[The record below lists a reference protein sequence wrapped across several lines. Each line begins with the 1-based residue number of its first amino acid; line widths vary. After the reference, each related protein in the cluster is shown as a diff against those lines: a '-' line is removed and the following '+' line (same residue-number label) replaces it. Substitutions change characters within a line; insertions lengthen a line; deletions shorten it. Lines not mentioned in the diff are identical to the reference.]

1 MRMEKY
7 SEYQLTNIEWLPQ
20 IPKHWNLE
28 TLRRF
33 LRMVSVK
40 NHPEKPLLSV
50 TRESGVIVRDV
61 ESKEENHNFI
71 PEDLSGYKYV
81 EVGDFCINKMKSW
94 QGSYGVSEYEGIVS
108 PAYYICKLNGVE
120 RRFFSVA
127 IRSINYVSFFAQYSK
142 GIRVDQ
148 WDLSPIGLKTIPFFL
163 PPLNEQH
170 SIVSYLDKKCSLLDT
185 LLSNKE
191 KEISLLQEMKQRVIA
206 DAVTR
211 GVNPNIKF
219 KATNIPWLP
228 EIPEHWE
235 IKRAKNL
242 FKKEQRPVQEGD
254 EIVTCFRDGE
264 VTLRKNRRISG
275 FTEATDYSH
284 YQHIC
289 KGDLV
294 IHQMDAFAGS
304 SGVSDSD
311 GMGTPVL
318 SVCTPKLEVI
328 DNYYYAYVLR
338 LMGKNGFILSLYR
351 GIRERSSDFR
361 FDTFVK
367 QWLPV
372 PPLSEQRAIV
382 SYITERTSKID
393 MLIEKL
399 TKEIECVKEYKQ
411 RLVSDVVTG
420 QVKVC

>member
-1 MRMEKY
+1 MERY
-7 SEYQLTNIEWLPQ
+7 SEYQLTDIEWLPQ
-20 IPKHWNLE
+20 IPKHWKLK
-28 TLRRF
+28 TLRKF

-40 NHPEKPLLSV
+40 KHPEKPLLSV

-127 IRSINYVSFFAQYSK
+127 IRSRNYVSFFAQYSK

-148 WDLSPIGLKTIPFFL
+148 WDLSPIGLKAIPFFL
-163 PPLNEQH
+163 PPVNEQH
-170 SIVSYLDKKCSLLDT
+170 SIVSYLDTKCSQLDT

-191 KEISLLQEMKQRVIA
+191 NEISLLQEMKQRVIA

-211 GVNPNIKF
+211 GVNPNVRF

-235 IKRAKNL
+235 MRKMKYIFKERSEKN
-242 FKKEQRPVQEGD
+242 RPNEEPLCATQSKGVIPQSLYEGRVVVVNKGFENLKFVKEGD
-254 EIVTCFRDGE
+254 FVISLRSFQGGIEYAYYQGIISAAYTILEIVE
-264 VTLRKNRRISG
+264 
-275 FTEATDYSH
+275 FTMAS
-284 YQHIC
+284 
-289 KGDLV
+289 
-294 IHQMDAFAGS
+294 
-304 SGVSDSD
+304 
-311 GMGTPVL
+311 
-318 SVCTPKLEVI
+318 
-328 DNYYYAYVLR
+328 YYR
-338 LMGKNGFILSLYR
+338 LMFKSHNFIQLLQTCVT
-351 GIRERSSDFR
+351 GIREGQNINYPLLSN
-361 FDTFVK
+361 K
-367 QWLPV
+367 ILPV

-393 MLIEKL
+393 LLIEKL
-399 TKEIECVKEYKQ
+399 NKEIECIKEYKQ
-411 RLVSDVVTG
+411 RLISDVVTG

>member
-1 MRMEKY
+1 MEKY
-7 SEYQLTNIEWLPQ
+7 SEYQLTDIEWLPQ

-170 SIVSYLDKKCSLLDT
+170 SIVSYLDTKCSLLDT

-191 KEISLLQEMKQRVIA
+191 KKISLLQEMKQRVIA

-211 GVNPNIKF
+211 GVNPNVKF

-228 EIPEHWE
+228 EIPEHWSLLRNKSFMRQTDEKVGKRKDITLLSLTKQGVIVRDLTEGKGKFPKDFETYLIVKPNNLVFCLFDIDETPRTVGLVRHDGMLTGAYSNFE
-235 IKRAKNL
+235 IIETKVLPDFAYYYYLQIDDIKGL
-242 FKKEQRPVQEGD
+242 RPFYTG
-254 EIVTCFRDGE
+254 
-264 VTLRKNRRISG
+264 LRKVVKAN
-275 FTEATDYSH
+275 T
-284 YQHIC
+284 
-289 KGDLV
+289 
-294 IHQMDAFAGS
+294 FAQ
-304 SGVSDSD
+304 
-311 GMGTPVL
+311 
-318 SVCTPKLEVI
+318 
-328 DNYYYAYVLR
+328 LR
-338 LMGKNGFILSLYR
+338 
-351 GIRERSSDFR
+351 
-361 FDTFVK
+361 V
-367 QWLPV
+367 PV

-382 SYITERTSKID
+382 SYIIERTSKID
-393 MLIEKL
+393 TLIEKL

-411 RLVSDVVTG
+411 RLISDVVTG
-420 QVKVC
+420 QVKVS

>member
-20 IPKHWNLE
+20 IPKHWKLE
-28 TLRRF
+28 TLRKF
-33 LRMVSVK
+33 IRMVSVK

-50 TRESGVIVRDV
+50 TREGGVIVRDV
-61 ESKEENHNFI
+61 ESKEKNHNFI

-127 IRSINYVSFFAQYSK
+127 IRSINYVCFFAQYSK

-163 PPLNEQH
+163 PPVAEQR
-170 SIVSYLDKKCSLLDT
+170 SIVSYLDTKCSLLDT

-211 GVNPNIKF
+211 GVNPNVKF

-235 IKRAKNL
+235 MRKMKYIFKERSEKNHPNEEPL
-242 FKKEQRPVQEGD
+242 CATQSKGVIPQSLYEGRVVVVNKGFENLKFLKEGD
-254 EIVTCFRDGE
+254 FVISLRSFQGGIEYAYFQGIISAAYTILEIVEFTMAPYYKLMFKSHNFIQLLQTC
-264 VTLRKNRRISG
+264 VT
-275 FTEATDYSH
+275 
-284 YQHIC
+284 
-289 KGDLV
+289 
-294 IHQMDAFAGS
+294 
-304 SGVSDSD
+304 
-311 GMGTPVL
+311 
-318 SVCTPKLEVI
+318 
-328 DNYYYAYVLR
+328 
-338 LMGKNGFILSLYR
+338 
-351 GIRERSSDFR
+351 GIREGQNINYPLLSNK
-361 FDTFVK
+361 T
-367 QWLPV
+367 LPV

-393 MLIEKL
+393 TLIEKL
-399 TKEIECVKEYKQ
+399 TKEIGCVKEYKQ
-411 RLVSDVVTG
+411 RLISDVVTG

>member
-20 IPKHWNLE
+20 IPKHWKLE
-28 TLRRF
+28 TLRKF
-33 LRMVSVK
+33 IRMVSVK

-50 TRESGVIVRDV
+50 TREGGVIVRDV
-61 ESKEENHNFI
+61 ESKEKNHNFI

-127 IRSINYVSFFAQYSK
+127 IRSINYVCFFAQYSK

-163 PPLNEQH
+163 PPVAEQR
-170 SIVSYLDKKCSLLDT
+170 SIVSYLDTKCSLLDT

-211 GVNPNIKF
+211 GVNPNVKF

-228 EIPEHWE
+228 EIPEHW
-235 IKRAKNL
+235 KMSKVSSHFRQRNVKVSD
-242 FKKEQRPVQEGD
+242 KEYPALSVSKMGVTPQLDNVALSNAEGNS
-254 EIVTCFRDGE
+254 
-264 VTLRKNRRISG
+264 RKLVKVG
-275 FTEATDYSH
+275 DYAVNSRSDR
-284 YQHIC
+284 
-289 KGDLV
+289 KG
-294 IHQMDAFAGS
+294 S
-304 SGVSDSD
+304 CGVSQYEGSVSLI
-311 GMGTPVL
+311 TIVL
-318 SVCTPKLEVI
+318 EPFDI
-328 DNYYYAYVLR
+328 DRGYVHYLFR
-338 LMGKNGFILSLYR
+338 SNPWIEEFYRNGR
-351 GIRERSSDFR
+351 GIVADLW
-361 FDTFVK
+361 TTNYQMMK
-367 QWLPV
+367 GMYLPI

-393 MLIEKL
+393 TLIEKL

-411 RLVSDVVTG
+411 RLISDVVTG
-420 QVKVC
+420 QMKVC